1 MVFAARNCVSYTPQ
15 FLITSICCDV
25 YIKIMAALSDEN
37 ELQSNFVTYE
47 QIMAA
52 EQQIMWTCEQLF
64 AVARRAKVE
73 KV

>member
-1 MVFAARNCVSYTPQ
+1 
-15 FLITSICCDV
+15 
-25 YIKIMAALSDEN
+25 MAALSDDN

-47 QIMAA
+47 QIIAA